1 MGCTDKVQCNV
12 VFQVMRFEE
21 VLTEMFDP
29 ANQVLLLQCHRASSV
44 PLGFDQR
51 EALDTIGVGQLV
63 ISSPG
68 QTNPPPSINIC

>member
-1 MGCTDKVQCNV
+1 
-12 VFQVMRFEE
+12 MRFQMKCLIQLE
-21 VLTEMFDP
+21 LG
-29 ANQVLLLQCHRASSV
+29 ANTTVPQSSV

-68 QTNPPPSINIC
+68 QTNPPPFHKHLLNLLK